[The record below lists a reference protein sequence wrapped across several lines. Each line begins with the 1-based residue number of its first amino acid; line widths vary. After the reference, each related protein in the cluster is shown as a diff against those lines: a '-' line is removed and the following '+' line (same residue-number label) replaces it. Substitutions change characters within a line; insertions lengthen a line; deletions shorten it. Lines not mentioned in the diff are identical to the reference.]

1 MATYG
6 KGDAYVNFAGE
17 GGADNVRAS
26 YPTAIYARLQAV
38 KDKYDPFNEFRYNM
52 NILPTK

>member
-6 KGDAYVNFAGE
+6 KGEAYVNFAGE
-17 GGADNVRAS
+17 GGADNVHAS
-26 YPTAIYARLQAV
+26 YPPPIYARLQAV
-38 KDKYDPFNEFRYNM
+38 KDEYDPFNVFSYNM